1 MSRKKQLFLIRRQSG
16 GTGGAEAV
24 VEDFT
29 YRLGNNWGVE
39 RVSAGEEVDGIRIGG
54 TTGPGWGRSLQF
66 AKHVDRLIDRV
77 GPDAVLS
84 FERGPL
90 CDLYRAGDGV
100 HRHWMKLKYGGSC
113 RWMFNPLN
121 WVFPSQER
129 QTVASARVVVANSE
143 MVAAGLRQ
151 VYPDMVGKVRV
162 IRNGFDPNRFHL
174 GSSDALT
181 SLDLPADAK
190 PFLFLGSGW
199 QRKGLCYA
207 MAFLASVTKRDKA
220 YREKGFLLVAGEG
233 DTASY
238 RAHADRLGIKD
249 KVVFLGSVSDPAP
262 LCRVA
267 ELMVLPTQYDP
278 FSNAVL
284 EALAC
289 GCPVL
294 TSTANGASEVID
306 HGRTGLVFD
315 NSQEEDPS
323 DWAKEFLETRFDPR
337 ESIAKSVAV
346 MTREAELN
354 RYEELLNEIVHS
366 GEAAGG

>member
-1 MSRKKQLFLIRRQSG
+1 LRLKADWEVEQVFAGATVKGIRLG
-16 GTGGAEAV
+16 GTQ
-24 VEDFT
+24 
-29 YRLGNNWGVE
+29 
-39 RVSAGEEVDGIRIGG
+39 
-54 TTGPGWGRSLQF
+54 GPGWLRTLQF
-66 AKHVDRLIDRV
+66 AKQVNRLADKV
-77 GPDAVLS
+77 NPDIVLS
-84 FERGPL
+84 LERGPL

-121 WVFPSQER
+121 WVYPSQEG
-129 QTVASARVVVANSE
+129 QTIDSARVVVANSE
-143 MVAAGLRQ
+143 MVATGLRQ
-151 VYPDMVGKVRV
+151 AYPDAAGKVRV
-162 IRNGFDPNRFHL
+162 IRNGFDPKRFHP
-174 GSSDALT
+174 GSSDDLT

-199 QRKGLCYA
+199 QRKGLRYA
-207 MAFLASVTKRDKA
+207 MAFLASVAERDKL

-233 DTASY
+233 DSASY

-249 KVVFLGSVSDPAP
+249 KVVFLGSVSEPAP
-262 LCRVA
+262 LCRLA

-315 NSQEEDPS
+315 NSQEVNLSVWAED
-323 DWAKEFLETRFDPR
+323 FLETSFASR
-337 ESIAKSVAV
+337 ESIAESVAS
-346 MTREAELN
+346 MTRQAELN
-354 RYEELLNEIVHS
+354 RYEELLNEIVQS
-366 GEAAGG
+366 KEVAGG